1 MDSSFYNCD
10 ILAIGDA
17 WGVAIINAGRQMKK
31 GNQGDGGGRPLI
43 EFTDTQVAQVE
54 ALAAVLSK
62 KQTADY
68 MGVSETT
75 FREIEGRQEEV
86 SDAYKRGKAKA
97 INRMGQSL
105 VMQAEDGNTSAAIF
119 YLKTQAGWRETDND
133 QTNSNITLQIVK
145 PDGAD

>member
-1 MDSSFYNCD
+1 
-10 ILAIGDA
+10 
-17 WGVAIINAGRQMKK
+17 MKK